1 MILSHFERTVQTFLA
16 QWQEVGGT
24 LWTQSAFLR
33 LLGGWKVP
41 ILLDPNHTVPLL
53 LSSLE

>member
-33 LLGGWKVP
+33 LLGGWKASIP
-41 ILLDPNHTVPLL
+41 LYPNHTVPLL